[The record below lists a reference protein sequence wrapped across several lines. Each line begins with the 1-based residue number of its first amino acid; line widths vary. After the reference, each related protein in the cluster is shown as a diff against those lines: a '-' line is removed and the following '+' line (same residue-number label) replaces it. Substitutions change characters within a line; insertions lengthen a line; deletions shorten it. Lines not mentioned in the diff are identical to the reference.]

1 MARARRD
8 WIARREGWDP
18 ARLVFIDESGVTTKM
33 TRLYGRAAR
42 GRRAFDS
49 APHGHWGVRTL
60 ISSIRADGTTACMSV
75 DCATDAE
82 VFARYAQDVLAP
94 SLRPD
99 DIVVLDNLR
108 AHKSPAAMA
117 AIRATGARVE
127 LLPQYSP
134 DLNPI
139 EKMWSKIKAIL
150 RGMGARTS
158 AALHRAIRRALA
170 SVTESD
176 ARSWF
181 ASCGYIFS

>member
-1 MARARRD
+1 
-8 WIARREGWDP
+8 
-18 ARLVFIDESGVTTKM
+18 M

-60 ISSIRADGTTACMSV
+60 ISSIRSDGTTACMSV

-82 VFARYAQDVLAP
+82 VFARDAQEVLAP

-108 AHKSPAAMA
+108 AHKSPATMA

-127 LLPQYSP
+127 FLPQYSP

-150 RGMGARTS
+150 RGMGQGRSPRSTARYARRSPLSPNWTP
-158 AALHRAIRRALA
+158 ALGSPHTAIYFPKCSSLNR
-170 SVTESD
+170 D
-176 ARSWF
+176 AK
-181 ASCGYIFS
+181 SCLRCLVLTATLSLNRDAWS